1 MAASVLEEF
10 LVRLGFQVDKDS
22 ELKFNASITKATAA
36 VSAMAKVVV
45 AAGVSA
51 GAAML
56 KVSTDMNRTFQMT
69 QKSGTTMQNIG
80 KFELAM
86 KQMGG
91 SAEGARRLVQGLF
104 NQFQNYPRLAQAFET
119 ITHGVSAIDPKT
131 GKLRDT
137 VDILTD
143 LAKKLQEISAANPEA
158 GVSFARELGRNFG
171 LSEDDL
177 NNLMRPEFL
186 AALGEADKLY
196 QKIGKNME
204 DNARTASE
212 ISKEFTNLRTVFSA
226 GWDEAWMG
234 FAEGIGLAD
243 TLKDASGMIVDNF
256 DKIKGLA
263 KQTGKS
269 LRDFWDTI
277 TGGGNKPDKRNMQPK
292 PLTWRP
298 DFSHLEND
306 ETAGSG
312 ASVLGL
318 PSSAPVADADADSGT
333 SDAAAVLAPAAEAVP
348 VSDDSDGQ
356 DYGWVKKW
364 GTSKKTAR
372 DIREKQ
378 KSFDAHRNSTKLSDY
393 LTRVEGGDVSAV
405 RAQAEAAVRRGD
417 RASTSASKS
426 VKEGAATTARASI
439 EAAKKT
445 AAAAN
450 EVSEAGKKAAAVA
463 AEAGATAAQVAG
475 KAAKSIE
482 EAHAKAIDK
491 IASTGTDVVPS
502 VGTQAADQTPAMPA
516 SSKPV
521 ITKGLRSDRLG
532 WVSEANESQGDDAAI
547 NYKDLSGFHSYG
559 RWQIYGG
566 GTMQKYLPFM
576 EKMGGE
582 FAEIAKRLSKFS
594 INSAAFDKQW
604 KIEAKRNPYA
614 LERSQYEF
622 LKATHYDP
630 VLKGFSKPL
639 QNAITNNRALQEALW
654 QSVVLG
660 PGAAKGL
667 FNKGWK
673 EGGGD
678 VETLIKVI
686 YRDMHKYQRKY
697 IAENPDHLPVL
708 LRAHQ
713 RSMERVL
720 AILASAEKNRPLPE
734 GKRPVDVAW
743 PKETQLAKSPFRS
756 PYQTGLESL
765 PHIAAAV
772 DRIANGKPGTA
783 LPDATVRPL
792 ETAARTAT
800 YNSSTVNNDNRVSS
814 PTANITVNVQ
824 GGRDVA
830 QQTVDGLTRALDQ
843 WGFTPP
849 GVRYAFSGGSIT

>member
-22 ELKFNASITKATAA
+22 ELKFNASIAKATAA

-91 SAEGARRLVQGLF
+91 SAESARRLVQGLF

-171 LSEDDL
+171 MSEDDL

-186 AALGEADKLY
+186 AALEEADKLY

-204 DNARTASE
+204 DNARTAAE
-212 ISKEFTNLRTVFSA
+212 VSKEFTNLRTVFSA

-263 KQTGKS
+263 RETGKS
-269 LRDFWDTI
+269 LKDFWDTI
-277 TGGGNKPDKRNMQPK
+277 SGNGKDKRNMKPK
-292 PLTWRP
+292 PISDADRP
-298 DFSHLEND
+298 DFSYLEND

-318 PSSAPVADADADSGT
+318 PSSAPVADADADSGA

-356 DYGWVKKW
+356 DYGWIKLW
-364 GTSKKTAR
+364 GTSKKTQEKIDESVRVAR
-372 DIREKQ
+372 EHK
-378 KSFDAHRNSTKLSDY
+378 NSLKVSEY
-393 LTRVEGGDVSAV
+393 L
-405 RAQAEAAVRRGD
+405 
-417 RASTSASKS
+417 
-426 VKEGAATTARASI
+426 ARAEGQDVAEI
-439 EAAKKT
+439 RKDAAAAAKSSEKT
-445 AAAAN
+445 AAA
-450 EVSEAGKKAAAVA
+450 VTKLSEQKPPEQRPETPAPQQVPAAPAPEPDRKDRPSFLPRMGDMTRMLETGSLDNVKKADQANLTPGNLVRRDAKGNVVRDANGNPIYDKRMLHNYGSNQMTAEVGTFGAWVKYLGKNGGADAARQLQ
-463 AEAGATAAQVAG
+463 EA
-475 KAAKSIE
+475 AAKLPKGYSDDAFLPIYR
-482 EAHAKAIDK
+482 K
-491 IASTGTDVVPS
+491 IARQNLD
-502 VGTQAADQTPAMPA
+502 
-516 SSKPV
+516 
-521 ITKGLRSDRLG
+521 LF
-532 WVSEANESQGDDAAI
+532 ENSQRA
-547 NYKDLSGFHSYG
+547 
-559 RWQIYGG
+559 
-566 GTMQKYLPFM
+566 FM
-576 EKMGGE
+576 
-582 FAEIAKRLSKFS
+582 
-594 INSAAFDKQW
+594 
-604 KIEAKRNPYA
+604 
-614 LERSQYEF
+614 
-622 LKATHYDP
+622 KATHYDP
-630 VLKGFSKPL
+630 VYKQLPKWLQKKADEDWRIEAEIYDNAALYGPGSRRKGNGAVGVINRGFSRAGITEGSSNL
-639 QNAITNNRALQEALW
+639 DILNAII
-654 QSVVLG
+654 
-660 PGAAKGL
+660 
-667 FNKGWK
+667 
-673 EGGGD
+673 D
-678 VETLIKVI
+678 
-686 YRDMHKYQRKY
+686 
-697 IAENPDHLPVL
+697 
-708 LRAHQ
+708 
-713 RSMERVL
+713 
-720 AILASAEKNRPLPE
+720 E
-734 GKRPVDVAW
+734 GKRGFEKNHSEDKKGVFNRYEEKRRFYAQGRLSSPDRISRNKNDPRRQAYLASIGKPAAPVRRQQ
-743 PKETQLAKSPFRS
+743 PQTQLAGSPFRS
-756 PYQTGLESL
+756 PYQTGLEAL

-830 QQTVDGLTRALDQ
+830 QQTVDGLNRALDQ